1 MLATLKNDSAA
12 NAKFSLASAR
22 LEGTLLDGV
31 NLQLLEEQRDPRGSF
46 TEIYCNTWGL
56 PISPAQWSVVR
67 SVAGTLRGL
76 HLHLRHSEYFF
87 CVSGRVCIGLYDL
100 RPASATKD
108 KSMLIHV
115 TGDEPVAVS
124 FPCGIAHGWLFRTD
138 TIHLQA
144 VSETYADYKDDDNL
158 GLHWKDPELN
168 LLWPERPTIVSPKAN
183 AFGSLAEARAKI
195 EKTLRQTSSAAMG
208 RQFQPSA

>member
-1 MLATLKNDSAA
+1 
-12 NAKFSLASAR
+12 
-22 LEGTLLDGV
+22 
-31 NLQLLEEQRDPRGSF
+31 
-46 TEIYCNTWGL
+46 
-56 PISPAQWSVVR
+56 
-67 SVAGTLRGL
+67 
-76 HLHLRHSEYFF
+76 
-87 CVSGRVCIGLYDL
+87 
-100 RPASATKD
+100 
-108 KSMLIHV
+108 MLIHV

-183 AFGSLAEARAKI
+183 AFGSLAELRAKMQRAVI
-195 EKTLRQTSSAAMG
+195 QAPSPAMG